1 MAGGSSKAGIY
12 GAVAANVA
20 IAITKFIAAAFTG
33 SSAMLSEGIHSVVDT
48 GNGLLLLLGLKR
60 SLKPADQQHPFGHG
74 KEYYFWSL
82 IVAVLIFAI
91 GGGMSVYE
99 GLVHLQ
105 HPEPI
110 ENPFWNYITLG
121 FALFFEGMSSYIILK
136 QIAVERSEQSYWQA
150 IKASKDP
157 AVFAVL
163 YENAGAIFGLLIAFF
178 GVFLGHTFNN
188 PYIDGV
194 ASILI
199 GVVLVIIAVMLV
211 NESKGLLIGEAAD
224 SRLINQISKL
234 VHNESSVE
242 SFKVPLSMHFGPQ
255 EILLIL
261 NVQFRQNMTTV
272 DIEQATNRIEKI
284 IRTKYPEVKR
294 IYIEANRPAQVEVLK
309 PL

>member
-1 MAGGSSKAGIY
+1 
-12 GAVAANVA
+12 
-20 IAITKFIAAAFTG
+20 
-33 SSAMLSEGIHSVVDT
+33 
-48 GNGLLLLLGLKR
+48 
-60 SLKPADQQHPFGHG
+60 
-74 KEYYFWSL
+74 
-82 IVAVLIFAI
+82 
-91 GGGMSVYE
+91 
-99 GLVHLQ
+99 
-105 HPEPI
+105 
-110 ENPFWNYITLG
+110 
-121 FALFFEGMSSYIILK
+121 
-136 QIAVERSEQSYWQA
+136 VERGEQSYWQA
-150 IKASKDP
+150 IKASKDL